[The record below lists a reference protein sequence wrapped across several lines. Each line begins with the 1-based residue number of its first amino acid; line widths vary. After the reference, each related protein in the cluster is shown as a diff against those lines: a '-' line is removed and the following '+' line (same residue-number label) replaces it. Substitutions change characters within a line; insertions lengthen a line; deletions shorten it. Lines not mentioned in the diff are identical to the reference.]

1 MTLSHGPHPILA
13 ALADSEFGVTTC
25 MNEYA
30 GVPRL
35 GECTST
41 SLQGSDRE
49 RASSSST
56 PLHYMIRRNVAF
68 GLFAF
73 LSDFSNPRGRGEND
87 MSPQA
92 AHKLRVLLAQC
103 SLSQSSARRLQIR
116 FRSVRTAILNPRSTP
131 IALGCSPAIV
141 WHL

>member
-92 AHKLRVLLAQC
+92 AHNTGFACAMTNVLCHKA
-103 SLSQSSARRLQIR
+103 LQGG
-116 FRSVRTAILNPRSTP
+116 FRSDSGRFVPPS
-131 IALGCSPAIV
+131 
-141 WHL
+141 